1 MTPTDRRTALVQ
13 TLKEMVET
21 LDAPHADVAE
31 RIRGIV
37 DELESAPPS
46 ALPDRLLLRVRRLRQ
61 GTMGSLSDVVFAQL
75 HDGRWVP
82 DQARSQH
89 WAHLSQRLGEEVALL
104 PSAKPPDMFLVT
116 DRVRECW
123 LLGPESLTRPTWL
136 VDVFPPVWLDPEA
149 TTDEVGLRPTGP
161 GPFPGD
167 GMEVTI
173 LWGGATE
180 GGERVVGTGRVFT
193 SRSVA
198 EAAAGRA

>member
-1 MTPTDRRTALVQ
+1 MTATDQRTALVR
-13 TLKEMVET
+13 TLTEMVET
-21 LDAPHADVAE
+21 LDAPHARVAA

-46 ALPDRLLLRVRRLRQ
+46 DLPDRLLRRVRRLRQ
-61 GTMGSLSDVVFAQL
+61 GTMGSLSDVVFAEL

-82 DQARSQH
+82 DQARSER
-89 WAHLSQRLGEEVALL
+89 WAHLSQRLGDEVAHL

-123 LLGPESLTRPTWL
+123 LFEPETLARPIWH
-136 VDVFPPVWLDPEA
+136 VDVFPPIWLNPKA
-149 TTDEVGLRPTGP
+149 TTDDVSLRPTSP
-161 GPFPGD
+161 RPFPED

-180 GGERVVGTGRVFT
+180 GGERVLGTGRVFT
-193 SRSVA
+193 SRSMA
-198 EAAAGRA
+198 EAAPGRA